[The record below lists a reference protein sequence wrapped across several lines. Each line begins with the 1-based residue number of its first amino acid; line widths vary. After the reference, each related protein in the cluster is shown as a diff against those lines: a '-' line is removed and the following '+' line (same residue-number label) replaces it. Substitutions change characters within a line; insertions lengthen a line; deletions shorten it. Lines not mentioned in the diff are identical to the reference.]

1 MELSEPNGLIFAR
14 EIASYGWRVAG
25 GFVTKDG
32 EKTPVWGNW
41 VQNATTDFSELE
53 KRWLEKRYLWPGV
66 VSGVNSCIVIDCD
79 GPSAV
84 DWFRNLCSEVGWKK
98 GGLVYLTP
106 GKLGGLHAIW
116 DWPDWIKKD
125 FRQAK
130 VKLEDGGEIQVR
142 GNGHWTLLCGARRP
156 DGQYKIIEI
165 PQDGLSRAAPE
176 KLIRRILLDS
186 QIEVVNSNASVTGEL
201 SEVSPE
207 EAWAL
212 TPLTDGRKNTLA
224 GLCWYL
230 AIRGYSL
237 EDVVYIATRFGE
249 ECCVPSLTEETCRKK
264 SEYAFNRAVTY
275 KENQLKQANQ
285 SLGYLLNTTI

>member
-32 EKTPVWGNW
+32 EKVPCWGDW
-41 VQNATTDFSELE
+41 TKNATTDFSELE

-66 VSGVNSCIVIDCD
+66 VSGVNSCIVVDCD

-84 DWFRNLCSEVGWKK
+84 KWFRELATEVGWTK
-98 GGLVYLTP
+98 GGLCYLTP
-106 GKLGGLHAIW
+106 GKGGGAHFLW

-156 DGQYKIIEI
+156 DGVYTIIEA
-165 PQDGLSRAAPE
+165 PEEGMSREAPE
-176 KLIRRILLDS
+176 KLIRAILKEA
-186 QIEVVNSNASVTGEL
+186 QVEVYTPNSNVSGDL

-207 EAWAL
+207 QAWGLA
-212 TPLTDGRKNTLA
+212 PLTDGRKNTLA
-224 GLCWYL
+224 GLSWFL

-237 EDVVYIATRFGE
+237 EDIVYITTRFGE
-249 ECCVPSLTEETCRKK
+249 ECCVPPLTEETCRKK
-264 SEYAFNRAVTY
+264 SEYAFQRATKY
-275 KENQLKQANQ
+275 REQEQKQAEQ
-285 SLGYLLNTTI
+285 SLSYLLG